1 MLAWIEDYEEGISL
15 SQGPSV
21 WATSGSNTWNFK
33 DNSFLANAY
42 GSVVPLKEK

>member
-1 MLAWIEDYEEGISL
+1 MLAWTEDYEEGTSK
-15 SQGPSV
+15 GPSV
-21 WATSGSNTWNFK
+21 WATSGSNTRNFK